1 MKTALL
7 ALNGRPCS
15 AELCRELAFVSDL
28 VACADGGFNW
38 LSQTGVNIDLV
49 AGDLDSGILPDAYDF
64 EVQHTPNQDLTDFE
78 KILQILLKR
87 GFSHIFVVGANGD
100 EPDHFL
106 SNLMV
111 MYKYCRQAAVILLE
125 DQSRM
130 QFITAKNLSFAC
142 KSHSIISLFGWP
154 QATFAS
160 STGLQYPLDDI
171 TLDFNRTGSRNI
183 ANETGIVIRKKTGDY
198 LLVVNESPLGVLSE
212 SRNLFLVNTINVA

>member
-15 AELCRELAFVSDL
+15 AELCRELALVSDL

-111 MYKYCRQAAVILLE
+111 MQKYRSQAAMLMLE
-125 DQSRM
+125 DKTRM
-130 QFITAKNLSFAC
+130 QFIDTDHISFAC
-142 KSHSIISLFGWP
+142 TGHPVISVFGWP
-154 QATFAS
+154 EATFVH
-160 STGLQYPLDDI
+160 STGLSFPLDGL
-171 TLDFNRTGSRNI
+171 TLTNDRTGSRNR
-183 ANETGIVIRKKTGDY
+183 ANANRVTFSRQKGVF
-198 LLVVNESPLGVLSE
+198 LVTVNDAPLRLISE
-212 SRNLFLVNTINVA
+212 NKRLFLNDNH